1 MNWFTAENRNLHG
14 DKMSTTTTAPPV
26 VAAQT
31 GEIKLFQKWS
41 FKEIKVNDLGLQRYL
56 NLTPMVA
63 PHSMGRHEHQR
74 FRKANVNVVERL
86 INNLM
91 RPGKNSGKKAKSA
104 NIVKHAFEIIH
115 LKSGKN
121 PIEVLVRAVENSA
134 PCEDTTRV
142 SYGGVV
148 YHLSVDVAPQRR
160 IDLAIRHISEGP
172 RKASANTSRSIE
184 ECVADEL
191 LMASNNDIKSAGVA
205 KRNEIERVAQSSR

>member
-1 MNWFTAENRNLHG
+1 
-14 DKMSTTTTAPPV
+14 MSQTTAPTP
-26 VAAQT
+26 APAPPAQS
-31 GEIKLFQKWS
+31 EIKLFQKWS

-74 FRKANVNVVERL
+74 FRKANVNIVERI

-91 RPGKNSGKKAKSA
+91 RPGKNSGKKAKCT
-104 NIVKHAFEIIH
+104 NIVKQSFEIIS
-115 LKSGKN
+115 LRTGKN

-134 PCEDTTRV
+134 PCEDTTRI

-160 IDLAIRHISEGP
+160 IDLALRHITEGA
-172 RKASANTSRSIE
+172 RAASINNPKPIE
-184 ECVADEL
+184 ECLADEL
-191 LMASNNDIKSAGVA
+191 ILAGANDIKSAGIA
-205 KRNEIERVAQSSR
+205 KRHEIERVAQSSR

>member
-1 MNWFTAENRNLHG
+1 M
-14 DKMSTTTTAPPV
+14 MSTTTTTPPAAP
-26 VAAQT
+26 AAPA
-31 GEIKLFQKWS
+31 EIKLFQKWS

-91 RPGKNSGKKAKSA
+91 RPGKNSGKKAKCT
-104 NIVKHAFEIIH
+104 NIVKQAFEIIN
-115 LKSGKN
+115 LRTGKN
-121 PIEVLVRAVENSA
+121 PVEVLVRAVENSA
-134 PCEDTTRV
+134 PCEDTTRI

-160 IDLAIRHISEGP
+160 IDLAVRHITEGA
-172 RKASANTSRSIE
+172 RAASVNTPKSIE
-184 ECVADEL
+184 ECLADEL
-191 LMASNNDIKSAGVA
+191 VLASNNDIKSAGIA
-205 KRNEIERVAQSSR
+205 KRHEIERVAQSSR